1 LNTGTK
7 KKNMQKEIVKQAID
21 MFDTP
26 EKWNSFLE
34 LSSVKDEIRNQ
45 WYQKLKTSVTKVF
58 CEENVVNGWS
68 FSAWNTWDFRWYL
81 TDFGR
86 ESFCIWMSGHRIGLW
101 VNSNV
106 HDSQKITDLLN
117 TDRFSLIMSA
127 LRPDEVFSGDWKL
140 VENGN
145 FVFESPYNLQFDP
158 DRLGWFA
165 GNRTEDFITQLVQK
179 INRIR
184 KDEILTGLLIEINK
198 MTKK

>member
-1 LNTGTK
+1 
-7 KKNMQKEIVKQAID
+7 MQKEIVNQAIA

-34 LSSVKDEIRNQ
+34 LSASKDEIRNL

-68 FSAWNTWDFRWYL
+68 FSTWNTWDFRWYL
-81 TDFGR
+81 TEFGR
-86 ESFCIWMSGHRIGLW
+86 ESLCIWMIGHRVGLW

-117 TDRFSLIMSA
+117 TDKFSLLMSA

-140 VENGN
+140 VEYGN
-145 FVFESPYNLQFDP
+145 FVFEGPYNLQFDP

-165 GNRTEDFITQLVQK
+165 GNRTDDFIAQLVQK
-179 INRIR
+179 IDRIR
-184 KDEILTGLLIEINK
+184 KDETLTGLLIEINK